1 MNDEPV
7 LDASALERLR
17 RIGGADLARRM
28 IELYLESAPERVRT
42 LGEAAAAGDVMR
54 VERGSH
60 MMKSSAGNLGA
71 VRLQRTAEALE
82 AAAAAG
88 TIDVQLVQRLVSE
101 FAASAAALR
110 KVLEEQS

>member
-1 MNDEPV
+1 
-7 LDASALERLR
+7 
-17 RIGGADLARRM
+17 
-28 IELYLESAPERVRT
+28 
-42 LGEAAAAGDVMR
+42 
-54 VERGSH
+54 
-60 MMKSSAGNLGA
+60 

-110 KVLEEQS
+110 KVLQEQS